1 MQIEIIETGQRLS
14 ESDWY
19 ARNPT
24 IAFPRPL
31 TDQVLQEAHDSFPTI
46 PLARI
51 VPPEPQPEPVPQ
63 TITRAQGKAALIQ
76 AELWDQVLVY
86 VDGIADS
93 KDRALAEVALHDTLE
108 WRRTS
113 PFLNA
118 AAVALGLTAEQLD
131 ALFVQASAVEL

>member
-51 VPPEPQPEPVPQ
+51 VPPEPQPEPTPQ
-63 TITRAQGKAALIQ
+63 IITRAQGKAALIQ
-76 AELWDQVLVY
+76 AGLWDAVLAHVA
-86 VDGIADS
+86 GIADPTE
-93 KDRALAEVALHDTLE
+93 RALAEVALHDTLE
-108 WRRTS
+108 WRRSS

-118 AAVALGLTAEQLD
+118 AAAALGLDDNALD
-131 ALFVQASAVEL
+131 ALFAVAASVEL